1 MDTHDTILILDFG
14 SQYAQ
19 LIARRIR
26 EMNVYCELKPWAR
39 VTDPREIP
47 SLRGIILSGG
57 PSSVYAPGA
66 PQLSPQLLQAGVPVL
81 GICYGMQALT
91 HALGG
96 QVEPASEREYGL
108 ARLHTLRPNPLI
120 PEGNHQAWMS
130 HGDRIEHIPES
141 FRPLAK
147 TDNSPVAA
155 LADTSRHI
163 YGVQFHPE
171 VKHTTIGEE
180 ILRRLVREIYRAEP
194 SWTPA

>member
-1 MDTHDTILILDFG
+1 
-14 SQYAQ
+14 
-19 LIARRIR
+19 
-26 EMNVYCELKPWAR
+26 
-39 VTDPREIP
+39 
-47 SLRGIILSGG
+47 
-57 PSSVYAPGA
+57 
-66 PQLSPQLLQAGVPVL
+66 
-81 GICYGMQALT
+81 MQALT

-130 HGDRIEHIPES
+130 HGDRIEHIPEG

-180 ILRRLVREIYRAEP
+180 ILRRFVRDICRAEP
-194 SWTPA
+194 SWTPASIIEESVQEIRDQVQGSPRAVRRERWCGFQRSHCPGPPGGGRSTAGRVRRHRPAAER